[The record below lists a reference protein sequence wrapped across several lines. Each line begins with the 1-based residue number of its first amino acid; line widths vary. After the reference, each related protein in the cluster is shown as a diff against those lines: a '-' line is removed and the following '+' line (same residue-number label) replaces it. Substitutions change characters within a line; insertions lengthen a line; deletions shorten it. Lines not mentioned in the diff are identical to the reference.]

1 MAGDDGEDVEE
12 EDEEDLQPI
21 FNATELAEIS
31 MQPDHKNRDTQCE
44 ADQPEVS
51 GIDSAPPLSLAQSEK
66 GYYFETRGN
75 GDSGERYVPFRY

>member
-21 FNATELAEIS
+21 FNTSELAELS
-31 MQPDHKNRDTQCE
+31 MQPGHKNRDDE
-44 ADQPEVS
+44 GKADQPEIS
-51 GIDSAPPLSLAQSEK
+51 GIDSAPPLSLSQSEK
-66 GYYFETRGN
+66 GYSFETRGD